1 MQPQQDVPDNEP
13 TYDAEAD
20 ADDQPHILDPY
31 KTKKAAAAIWIL
43 KVQENYMLPQSTMEQ
58 ILKDVTGF
66 FQDTLLDL
74 QEDVNSCL
82 SSAGI
87 DHSSIPG
94 LAHLFDRSS
103 EYAAPFAGLETH
115 YRHMK
120 YCKEVLGYVVC
131 IQSVFM
137 VYTWYTCYYLTCY
150 SCQFQEPQP
159 VLLGVEK
166 QWKGTGQK
174 RMYAEVKHEMMYV
187 PILETIQSLLDDAE
201 VVKQVWWSLRLY
213 RDGVCYTVHVL
224 TPSRYNLVIH
234 LLMEC

>member
-1 MQPQQDVPDNEP
+1 MDTSIIKRCQLCSFLAPSLKFLLKHIRQVHAHKPGFRITCSLSRCPRTFTTFEVFRNHVYGFHSDNEATVQPQQDVPDNEP

-150 SCQFQEPQP
+150 SCQFQ
-159 VLLGVEK
+159 
-166 QWKGTGQK
+166 
-174 RMYAEVKHEMMYV
+174 
-187 PILETIQSLLDDAE
+187 
-201 VVKQVWWSLRLY
+201 
-213 RDGVCYTVHVL
+213 
-224 TPSRYNLVIH
+224 
-234 LLMEC
+234 